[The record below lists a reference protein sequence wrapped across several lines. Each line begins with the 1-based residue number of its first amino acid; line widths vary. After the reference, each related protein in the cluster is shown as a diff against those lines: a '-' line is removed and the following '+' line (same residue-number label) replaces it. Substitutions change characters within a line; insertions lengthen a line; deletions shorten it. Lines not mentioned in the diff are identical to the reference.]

1 MSSKQL
7 LEIDSSILERNLM
20 LNEDLLNVPDD
31 PLNLFSN
38 QESSPFKLVKPNPGF
53 CVKFRVRD
61 NRKVFINVC
70 HTEELPA
77 PRDISEDELAEIIQS
92 EEIPDFKIP
101 MSIGDPHEEV
111 DKSGGSAT
119 AYDIAINSKFFKK
132 IQDSKSFNF
141 LFLMIAIEGVENK
154 FNIELNNDYTILQNR
169 KFLGNLQ
176 YHRIRQTQTEKQEK
190 KQKCLIEEIP
200 PTTSVDKKRS
210 GREISPSQSTEGF
223 NLMRSIDQPIP
234 QKESRT
240 NFRILEL
247 EVEGKK
253 YYIVEAYF
261 SKIVDSTE
269 ISLNIGEDRLLV
281 NSKKGSVLADTF
293 FKSNVVANECRCQF
307 NTKCQVLT
315 IIAPI
320 A

>member
-1 MSSKQL
+1 MPLWLAGMTLPPFLKNIAPLKHWMRL
-7 LEIDSSILERNLM
+7 LFPWKIFLLCLEYL
-20 LNEDLLNVPDD
+20 E
-31 PLNLFSN
+31 
-38 QESSPFKLVKPNPGF
+38 
-53 CVKFRVRD
+53 
-61 NRKVFINVC
+61 
-70 HTEELPA
+70 
-77 PRDISEDELAEIIQS
+77 
-92 EEIPDFKIP
+92 
-101 MSIGDPHEEV
+101 
-111 DKSGGSAT
+111 
-119 AYDIAINSKFFKK
+119 
-132 IQDSKSFNF
+132 FNF
-141 LFLMIAIEGVENK
+141 ISFS
-154 FNIELNNDYTILQNR
+154 FSDYTILQNR

-261 SKIVDSTE
+261 SKIVS
-269 ISLNIGEDRLLV
+269 
-281 NSKKGSVLADTF
+281 
-293 FKSNVVANECRCQF
+293 
-307 NTKCQVLT
+307 
-315 IIAPI
+315 
-320 A
+320 